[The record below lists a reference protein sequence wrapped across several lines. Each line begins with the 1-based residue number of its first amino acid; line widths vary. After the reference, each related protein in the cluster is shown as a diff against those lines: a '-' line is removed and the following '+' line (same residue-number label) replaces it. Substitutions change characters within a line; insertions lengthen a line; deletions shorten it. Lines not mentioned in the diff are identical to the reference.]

1 MADDNSGGNSAMGVV
16 LGALLVVVLG
26 IGAFMFLGNH
36 NTAPSAPSVNVTM
49 PKAPVPGK

>member
-1 MADDNSGGNSAMGVV
+1 MADDNSGGNGAMGVV

-36 NTAPSAPSVNVTM
+36 GTSAPSGPSINVS
-49 PKAPVPGK
+49 VPGGHK